1 LGDGLRLGR
10 SPGSGTQVSLNSYV
24 HGLYNLSVMSNAKR
38 KEIFFILLCL
48 LVGFA
53 LRFYT
58 FDQKSLW
65 FDEVHTYNDSRDD
78 FKGQLRFYK
87 ENPTFFHPP
96 LFFIL
101 THRFYPFPRP
111 ERDLRILPLV
121 FGTLSIPLIYLLA
134 RSFSPSIAL
143 PCTLSLT
150 FMAYHI
156 SLSQDGRSYA
166 LLMFMGMASLYCFV
180 GYLKTL
186 RKRYLFP
193 TAFFFATL
201 FHTSYSSIPFIA
213 LAQLLWFYHF
223 RENDSKPAFSSFL
236 ILMGSTL
243 LLCLP
248 WISFVLLNY
257 KGGTIMDPF
266 HTEDPGPLWQIMY
279 GIFHDWVPHLPL
291 MVTSIILLVLF
302 PFLSKKKRN
311 ALVLLAVFVLPIGG
325 LYLFCKLLNVT
336 HFITSRY
343 FISFLP
349 IFFIMI
355 YLSLNAIEVRFDKLR
370 RFVRLELIFLILFIA
385 SNLVILPF
393 YYRSEKEDLRGLVA
407 FLKSHLQEGDKIF
420 VETAGYMPGILHYF
434 GVDPERRHHSVQV
447 SKESGKIAG
456 VTKPF
461 TYQNRHFILYYSKM
475 CCTQY
480 IADGC
485 RLWIVVG
492 NWTAKRIQER
502 SPCVLKGY
510 FDGSFLNFNR
520 FPVDASIYLFLW
532 DPKSPGE
539 KGIDM
544 PIG

>member
-1 LGDGLRLGR
+1 MK
-10 SPGSGTQVSLNSYV
+10 NS
-24 HGLYNLSVMSNAKR
+24 NR
-38 KEIFFILLCL
+38 KEILLLILCFLI
-48 LVGFA
+48 GFA

-65 FDEVHTYNDSRDD
+65 FDEIHTYNDSRDD
-78 FKGQLRFYK
+78 FKGQLKFYK
-87 ENPTFFHPP
+87 ENPTFLHPP

-101 THRFYPFPRP
+101 THQFYPFTKP

-166 LLMFMGMASLYCFV
+166 LLMFMGMASLYFFV
-180 GYLKTL
+180 RHLKTL
-186 RKRYLFP
+186 KKRYLFP

-201 FHTSYSSIPFIA
+201 FYTSYSSIPFIA
-213 LAQLLWFYHF
+213 LTQLLWLYRF
-223 RENDSKPAFSSFL
+223 EGNDSKPPFSSFP
-236 ILMGSTL
+236 ILAGSTL

-257 KGGTIMDPF
+257 KRTIIMDPF
-266 HTEDPGPLWQIMY
+266 HTEDPGPFWEIMY
-279 GIFHDWVPHLPL
+279 GIFHDWVPFLPL
-291 MVTSIILLVLF
+291 MVASIILLILF
-302 PFLSKKKRN
+302 SFFSRNRRN
-311 ALVLLAVFVLPIGG
+311 AVLLLAVFVLPIGG

-343 FISFLP
+343 FITFLP
-349 IFFIMI
+349 LFFITI
-355 YLSLNAIEVRFDKLR
+355 YLSLNAIGVRFPRIKKL
-370 RFVRLELIFLILFIA
+370 VRLEVLFLILFIA
-385 SNLVILPF
+385 SNSVILPL
-393 YYRSEKEDLRGLVA
+393 YYRSEKQNLRGLVA

-420 VETAGYMPGILHYF
+420 VETASYMPGILHYF
-434 GVDPERRHHSVQV
+434 GVHPERRHHTAKVW
-447 SKESGKIAG
+447 KESGKKLDVI
-456 VTKPF
+456 KSF
-461 TYQNRHFILYYSKM
+461 TYQNKNFTLYYSKR

-480 IADGC
+480 VADGS

-492 NWTAKRIQER
+492 KWTAKKIKET
-502 SPCVLKGY
+502 SPSVLKGY
-510 FDGSFLNFNR
+510 FDGSFLNFSR
-520 FPVDASIYLFLW
+520 FPVDASLYLFLW
-532 DPKSPGE
+532 DPQSPGE

-544 PIG
+544 PIE

>member
-1 LGDGLRLGR
+1 MK
-10 SPGSGTQVSLNSYV
+10 NS
-24 HGLYNLSVMSNAKR
+24 NR
-38 KEIFFILLCL
+38 KEILLLILCFLI
-48 LVGFA
+48 GFA

-65 FDEVHTYNDSRDD
+65 FDEIHTYNDSRDD
-78 FKGQLRFYK
+78 FKGQLKFYK
-87 ENPTFFHPP
+87 ENPTFLHPP

-101 THRFYPFPRP
+101 THQFYPFTRP

-121 FGTLSIPLIYLLA
+121 FGTLSIPMLYLFA

-166 LLMFMGMASLYCFV
+166 LLMFMGMASLYFFV
-180 GYLKTL
+180 RHLKTL
-186 RKRYLFP
+186 KKRYLFP
-193 TAFFFATL
+193 AAFFFTTL

-213 LAQLLWFYHF
+213 LTQLLWFYHF

-236 ILMGSTL
+236 ILAGSTL

-257 KGGTIMDPF
+257 QGGTIMDPF

-291 MVTSIILLVLF
+291 TVTSIILLILF
-302 PFLSKKKRN
+302 PFFSINRRN
-311 ALVLLAVFVLPIGG
+311 ALVLLAVFVFPIGG
-325 LYLFCKLLNVT
+325 LYLFCKLVNIT

-343 FISFLP
+343 FIGFLP

-355 YLSLNAIEVRFDKLR
+355 YLSLNAIEVRFDKVR
-370 RFVRLELIFLILFIA
+370 KFIRLEVLFLILFIA

-434 GVDPERRHHSVQV
+434 GVHPERRHHTAKVW
-447 SKESGKIAG
+447 KESEKIVA
-456 VTKPF
+456 VQKSF
-461 TYQNRHFILYYSKM
+461 TYQNRNFTLYHSKR
-475 CCTQY
+475 CCSEY
-480 IADGC
+480 VADGT
-485 RLWIVVG
+485 RLWIVVRK
-492 NWTAKRIQER
+492 WTAKGIKET
-502 SPCVLKGY
+502 SPSVLKGY

-532 DPKSPGE
+532 NPQSPGE
-539 KGIDM
+539 KGMEM
-544 PIG
+544 PIE